1 MKKVS
6 TLFMGIIIALSAVAA
21 PQFNEKD
28 FELLKAK
35 NSFFAK
41 APFKS
46 LEQAPV
52 KHALRAP
59 QQAKDAVPFT
69 VELSEITTKSVFVTV
84 TAANQA
90 ATYYL
95 TTYKAAEIAGK
106 SDAEI
111 AASVKSELD
120 YSIAI
125 FSLFGTEVGYDYFLS
140 AGSQSGP
147 IKDLTQNTDY
157 TVALVPMDANANLT
171 GDVVRANFHTE
182 AVVLPEGGDFVMIA
196 ASEKYYTTGDVWV
209 QMMDADSN
217 LYKFDIKLAE
227 GIKALESGVE
237 YTMAVM
243 DTPYTYANYQGVKIE
258 YASAT
263 LTKTIAENGDYQIA
277 ASFVDTLNHTWNL
290 QYSYVKPV
298 KNREV
303 ELSLTDLELHV
314 YEGAWQLAGYYENET
329 GYISIAAQ
337 AATIAG
343 DYATANLMADYTY
356 IYTDLVLDA
365 EGYLVSGNKF
375 ELVDADLHVAYNAAD
390 STIVITGTMLCVN
403 GEDVPEFTL
412 NLIGKQVIEGK
423 TYDAEESDFIHNFA
437 TYTIYDDDFA
447 KYHSLYIEAL
457 DGESYYLLLDV
468 TVADEA
474 NSLVPG
480 VYPVSDAYD
489 PQSVY
494 GGFYDEQYGCVPSFA
509 ATLVK
514 QSGTL
519 YYNELWFL
527 TSGKITVNGD
537 GSIDVEALNSY
548 GRIIR
553 CHLAKAEGVENT
565 DAEVKAAKVLRNGQ
579 LIIIKNGVEYNAIGT
594 IVK

>member
-1 MKKVS
+1 MKKIS
-6 TLFMGIIIALSAVAA
+6 TLFLGLIIALSAVAA

-28 FELLKAK
+28 LDLLKAN

-52 KHALRAP
+52 KHVLRAP
-59 QQAKDAVPFT
+59 QQAKDAEAFT
-69 VELSEITTKSVFVTV
+69 VELSEITTQSVLVTV
-84 TAANQA
+84 TAADQA

-95 TTYKAAEIAGK
+95 STYEAAEIADK
-106 SDAEI
+106 SDDEI
-111 AASVKSELD
+111 AAGAKGEMDNLIMLYNYFGVELSYGD
-120 YSIAI
+120 
-125 FSLFGTEVGYDYFLS
+125 LLS
-140 AGSQSGP
+140 AGSKSSP
-147 IKDLTQNTDY
+147 VKDLTQNTDY
-157 TVALVPMDANANLT
+157 TVVLVPMDANANLT
-171 GDVVRANFHTE
+171 GAVVRANFHTE
-182 AVVLPEGGDFVMIA
+182 ALVIPAGGDFEMIA
-196 ASEKYYTTGDVWV
+196 ASEKYYTSGDVWV

-217 LYKFDIKLAE
+217 VYRFDIKLAE

-243 DTPYTYANYQGVKIE
+243 DTGYTYASYQGVKIE

-290 QYSYVKPV
+290 NYSYVKPV

-314 YEGAWQLAGYYENET
+314 YEGAWQLAGFYENET
-329 GYISIAAQ
+329 SYITIAAK

-356 IYTDLVLDA
+356 IYTDLEFDA
-365 EGYLVSGNKF
+365 EGNLVSGNKY

-412 NLIGKQVIEGK
+412 NLIGKEVIDGK
-423 TYDAEESDFIHNFA
+423 TYDAEDSDFNHNFA
-437 TYTIYDDDFA
+437 TYTINDENLA
-447 KYHSLYIEAL
+447 EYHSLYIEAI
-457 DGESYYLLLDV
+457 DGESYYLILDV
-468 TVADEA
+468 TLAEQD

-480 VYPVSDAYD
+480 VYPVASEYD
-489 PQSVY
+489 PQSVF
-494 GGFYDEQYGCVPSFA
+494 GGYYDEENGFIPSFA
-509 ATLVK
+509 ASLVNQEGK
-514 QSGTL
+514 L
-519 YYNELWFL
+519 YYNEMWFF
-527 TSGKITVNGD
+527 TEGAVTVNAD
-537 GSIDVEALNSY
+537 GSIDVEAVNSY

-553 CHLAKAEGVENT
+553 SHLGKAEGVENT
-565 DAEVKAAKVLRNGQ
+565 DAAVKAAKVLRNGQ
-579 LIIIKNGVEYNAIGT
+579 LFIIKNGVEYNALGT